1 MFNQYIMEVSAEDL
15 IERIFQK
22 LPENPNSIQLSFV
35 DQLDSKDLYEF
46 LLTFFTEGCKIRY
59 GNHENRV
66 NLSKFTDKEFEKMND
81 YCKSIGF
88 KLKID
93 RYDLGDAN
101 VINFDLLDYR
111 KQNFNPDTPIKE
123 FKLPIKCT
131 DDIFV
136 ISFDFYTHT
145 TNNYRCW

>member
-22 LPENPNSIQLSFV
+22 LP
-35 DQLDSKDLYEF
+35 
-46 LLTFFTEGCKIRY
+46 
-59 GNHENRV
+59 
-66 NLSKFTDKEFEKMND
+66 KFTDKEFEKMND

-93 RYDLGDAN
+93 RYDLSDAN

-136 ISFDFYTHT
+136 ILDQIIDQYNDHHTYLNIIQCEHIYTQ
-145 TNNYRCW
+145 